1 MPTNYESS
9 GGVRVNGCAGFASK
23 RNFPVRFS
31 PGDRVWIER
40 KARRGRAESVVLS
53 RIHVNE
59 VGGGFVVVCV
69 DTFNRVWLE
78 HELVGQGEAEA
89 LLDAYRRDELDRV
102 RSFYASGACFPI
114 KPEACG

>member
-9 GGVRVNGCAGFASK
+9 GGVKVNGCAGFASK

-40 KARRGRAESVVLS
+40 KARRGRIESVVLS
-53 RIHVNE
+53 RFHLNE
-59 VGGGFVVVCV
+59 AGGGFVVVYA

-78 HELVGQGEAEA
+78 YELVGQDEAEA
-89 LLDAYRRDELDRV
+89 LLEAHRRAFLARN
-102 RSFYASGACFPI
+102 RSLYASGACFPI